1 MNKLT
6 QSELR
11 MQMLAGII
19 TEGEY
24 KEKIE
29 EEIGDITMTGMK
41 LIRNLTPEIEEKIK
55 QLQQEYP
62 SHKIN
67 ITSNS
72 SWRPDRPDLR
82 GTYTLSYSG
91 PQDKQLSDLLNNLK

>member
-1 MNKLT
+1 MT
-6 QSELR
+6 QEQLR

-24 KEKIE
+24 KEKME
-29 EEIGDITMTGMK
+29 EEMGNRTMTGMK
-41 LIRNLTPEIEEKIK
+41 LIQNLTPEIEEKIK
-55 QLQQEYP
+55 QIQQEYP

-72 SWRPDRPDLR
+72 KWKPDRPNLR

-91 PQDKQLSDLLNNLK
+91 PQDEQLRDLLFNLK